1 MTSSFG
7 DILHHDISSLLLKNS
22 NSFLNQLNNPQ
33 TGIANRQPPLCIN
46 LQSVVSHSLLLKNS
60 NSFLNQLNN
69 PQTGIANRQPPL
81 CINLQSVVSNSLLEM
96 AIAVSS
102 AIRRCSLRLARLFRL
117 RPHPSLGH
125 VAFPPEIIFMIMAY
139 LNKTS
144 IMSLS
149 LTCRT
154 LFRICFPQSL
164 ELSRLEKEDFLLLLE
179 KDVAHLYFCHHCVKL
194 HRWSTSWFHTRN
206 FEVLIDLCFA
216 MRCREESC
224 FSNSSTYRLPYPSAR
239 VVMNRHFY
247 GAAHG
252 VPASKLDGRG
262 TKTDIKFG
270 VKVCGTT
277 YARIIDD
284 QLILLSVLTISQS
297 QGDAK
302 LLREFIDQRG
312 PIVCHHLHTA
322 TWSKRSHIHRVPEI
336 VMNNS
341 LPDYF
346 ISCSPSIKSCIIC
359 MTDYCIDISWH
370 GRRKGWIIKIV
381 TYRQLGAVR
390 SPFHWTWSSI
400 LYGLSQDG
408 QRWLD
413 PSRYRPGFLR
423 HMWSKADDVL
433 LEPGGEW
440 VGEPLA

>member
-1 MTSSFG
+1 
-7 DILHHDISSLLLKNS
+7 
-22 NSFLNQLNNPQ
+22 
-33 TGIANRQPPLCIN
+33 
-46 LQSVVSHSLLLKNS
+46 
-60 NSFLNQLNN
+60 
-69 PQTGIANRQPPL
+69 
-81 CINLQSVVSNSLLEM
+81 M
-96 AIAVSS
+96 AFAVSS
-102 AIRRCSLRLARLFRL
+102 TIRWCSLHLGLLFRL
-117 RPHPSLGH
+117 RPHPHLGH
-125 VAFPPEIIFMIMAY
+125 LAFPPEIILMIVAH

-144 IMSLS
+144 IISLT

-154 LFRICFPQSL
+154 LFRICFPRSL
-164 ELSRLEKEDFLLLLE
+164 ELSLSEKEDFLLLLE

-194 HRWSTSWFHTRN
+194 HRWCTSWFHTRN
-206 FEVLIDLCFA
+206 DRVLTDLCCGI
-216 MRCREESC
+216 RCKQESY
-224 FSNSSTYRLPYPSAR
+224 FSDGATYRLPYPSAR

-252 VPASKLDGRG
+252 VPASKLDGWDKLR
-262 TKTDIKFG
+262 DSRFG

-284 QLILLSVLTISQS
+284 QLMLSSVLTISQA

-302 LLREFIDQRG
+302 LLRQFIDRAG
-312 PIVCHHLHTA
+312 PRVCHHLPTDS
-322 TWSKRSHIHRVPEI
+322 WSQQNHIHRIPEL

-346 ISCSPSIKSCIIC
+346 VSCSPSIKSCIVC
-359 MTDYCIDISWH
+359 MTDYCIDIGWH

-390 SPFHWTWSSI
+390 SPFHRNWSSM
-400 LYGLSQDG
+400 LYGLPQDG
-408 QRWLD
+408 QRSLD
-413 PSRYRPGFLR
+413 PLRYRPGILR
-423 HMWSKADDVL
+423 HMWSKADEVL